1 MGHILFIFALEDY
14 LAFAQWSINLKFCKH
29 PLYLVFLNQNFS
41 LFFFNI
47 WEILCL
53 FHCCRRV
60 LTHCILFIILPENLI
75 FILISKCVFGISILL
90 LNNLTS
96 RIFELQVYSGE
107 GQLILLFSNGNYLT
121 WCVLSHFSHVQLCDP
136 MDSSQPCSSVAGI
149 SQARILE

>member
-1 MGHILFIFALEDY
+1 MVYKPEILRTSSL
-14 LAFAQWSINLKFCKH
+14 
-29 PLYLVFLNQNFS
+29 PGVFKSEFLT
-41 LFFFNI
+41 FFFNI

-75 FILISKCVFGISILL
+75 FILVSKCVFGISILL

-107 GQLILLFSNGNYLT
+107 GQLILLFSTGNFLT

-136 MDSSQPCSSVAGI
+136 MDSSQPCSSVGGI